1 MSPLGTTYVTVR
13 KATDVRRLLGSTAG
27 IGAVAASSC
36 RFATSLQFQS
46 YTVGLTVAGVTLF
59 RSAESIAGARNA
71 RLAAGGVLLS
81 AASVLL
87 LSIFIVSRFQSKR
100 LKWAMSALFFTTTAV
115 WSPFL
120 MESSM
125 QWEMLLQS
133 PLFILYL
140 CVTFVCGMMV
150 VAYFESGSTTRSADG
165 GSAAI
170 TVLAHCIRAC
180 GVVCVVLGVSDV
192 HVAAAV
198 VAALIGAEV
207 LGAWASHPS
216 AVMLQNLISTA
227 VSPRRSPPPE
237 RPTSPTFHS
246 RDDQM
251 MMSPQQST
259 GRTRVSGG
267 SGDGDGLTFP
277 TPPSN
282 FLARTTSVDAVFGR
296 RLGSAFR
303 NGWDSLSS
311 PPSSGRSS
319 DPVPPPSSEQGC
331 RTATLPSSAP
341 ADGDDGETAA
351 IVRDGFVY
359 NSKTKKNVKI
369 GSATYLKLLKAGFEV
384 DMSMGT
390 ISPAGTGGP
399 SSGGSGSLSSMHP
412 RRLSAAMGSPAAAGP
427 TPRATSPSPP
437 IRSASPPPSRRRR
450 G

>member
-1 MSPLGTTYVTVR
+1 MVRSDCGAAGVMFTMDTESGFRDVVFITSSYGLGETVVQGAVNPDEFYVYKPTLSAG
-13 KATDVRRLLGSTAG
+13 KPAILRRSLGSTAG

-198 VAALIGAEV
+198 VAAEAAEAAEAAATMNSEGKAQNDNSGA
-207 LGAWASHPS
+207 PS
-216 AVMLQNLISTA
+216 A
-227 VSPRRSPPPE
+227 
-237 RPTSPTFHS
+237 
-246 RDDQM
+246 
-251 MMSPQQST
+251 
-259 GRTRVSGG
+259 
-267 SGDGDGLTFP
+267 
-277 TPPSN
+277 PSVVLN
-282 FLARTTSVDAVFGR
+282 
-296 RLGSAFR
+296 
-303 NGWDSLSS
+303 
-311 PPSSGRSS
+311 
-319 DPVPPPSSEQGC
+319 
-331 RTATLPSSAP
+331 
-341 ADGDDGETAA
+341 
-351 IVRDGFVY
+351 
-359 NSKTKKNVKI
+359 
-369 GSATYLKLLKAGFEV
+369 
-384 DMSMGT
+384 
-390 ISPAGTGGP
+390 
-399 SSGGSGSLSSMHP
+399 
-412 RRLSAAMGSPAAAGP
+412 
-427 TPRATSPSPP
+427 
-437 IRSASPPPSRRRR
+437 
-450 G
+450 